1 MDTVTELSRAKL
13 NLSLDVLAKRADG
26 YHDLRMV
33 MGSVAFGD
41 EVTVSLRTDGETVC
55 RSDLPW
61 LPTDRRNLAVRAAE
75 AFFAAVG
82 EAYPGTEI
90 RMVKH
95 VPVGAGMAGGSANA
109 AAVLRALNT
118 LTASGLD
125 ADTLRRIGLEIG
137 SDVPYCVA
145 GGMALAEGRGERL
158 TPLPP
163 LPECHI
169 VICKPAFSIS
179 TAELFSRIDSRAVRT
194 HPDTAG
200 LIGAMERGDLGG
212 TAVRMYNV
220 FEDVLPRN
228 AGAVRSIRS
237 ALRDAGALGAVMT
250 GTGSA
255 VFGLFDSLPRAE
267 AARDRLSGAYRDCFL
282 TAMES
287 DQYF

>member
-13 NLSLDVLAKRADG
+13 NLSLDVLARREDG

-33 MGSVAFGD
+33 MGSVAYAD
-41 EVTVSLRTDGETVC
+41 EVTVSLRSDGQITC
-55 RSDLPW
+55 RSNLPW

-75 AFFAAVG
+75 AFFDAIG
-82 EAYPGTEI
+82 EKNPGADI
-90 RMVKH
+90 RMVKR

-118 LTASGLD
+118 LTAAGLD
-125 ADTLRRIGLEIG
+125 AESLRRIGLEIG
-137 SDVPYCVA
+137 SDVPYCIT

-163 LPECHI
+163 LPGCHI

-179 TAELFSRIDSRAVRT
+179 TAELFGRIDRQSVRA

-200 LIGAMERGDLGG
+200 LIAALERGDLPG

-220 FEDVLPRN
+220 FEDALPRN
-228 AGAVRSIRS
+228 AWAVRGIRS
-237 ALRDAGALGAVMT
+237 SLLDAGALGAVMT

-267 AARDRLSGAYRDCFL
+267 SARDSLSKSYRDCCL
-282 TAMES
+282 TAMENET
-287 DQYF
+287 FC